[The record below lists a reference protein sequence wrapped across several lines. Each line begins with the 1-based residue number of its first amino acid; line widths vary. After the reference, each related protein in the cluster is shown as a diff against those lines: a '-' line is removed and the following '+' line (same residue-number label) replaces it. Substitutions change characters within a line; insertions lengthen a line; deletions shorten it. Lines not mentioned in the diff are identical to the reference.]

1 MKSPF
6 AAVSSTAALF
16 LVLAKTHELILTD
29 TAGVQIENMTVLA
42 SNNCPSLHREFPY
55 LARVEHRIYPENP
68 QNHAVRRAERR
79 FVADSRTA
87 AV

>member
-1 MKSPF
+1 
-6 AAVSSTAALF
+6 VSSTAASF
-16 LVLAKTHELILTD
+16 LVFAKTHELILTD
-29 TAGVQIENMTVLA
+29 TADARIENMTVLA

-55 LARVEHRIYPENP
+55 LARVEHRIYPENL
-68 QNHAVRRAERR
+68 QNHAIQRTARR

>member
-16 LVLAKTHELILTD
+16 LVLVKTHELILTD
-29 TAGVQIENMTVLA
+29 TADVQIENMMVLA
-42 SNNCPSLHREFPY
+42 SNDCPSLHQEFPY

-68 QNHAVRRAERR
+68 QIHAIRRTARR
-79 FVADSRTA
+79 FAADSRTA